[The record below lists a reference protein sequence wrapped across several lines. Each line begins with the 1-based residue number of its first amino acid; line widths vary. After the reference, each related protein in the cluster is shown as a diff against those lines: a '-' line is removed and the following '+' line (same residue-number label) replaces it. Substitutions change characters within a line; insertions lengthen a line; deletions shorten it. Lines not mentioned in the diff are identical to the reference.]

1 MSEIFINE
9 GDRIV
14 TTRGRTITAG
24 VDTAVATEATAA
36 AKKVQAGEKT
46 ATKLGTSTGTS
57 KATFETVYNSDPIA
71 MQLPNGQQQVVFPP
85 PLLNKDT
92 KLVVLVNKGTASAA
106 EIVSGVC
113 VCVCVCV
120 CVRACVRV
128 CGCVCDC
135 VTV

>member
-24 VDTAVATEATAA
+24 VDTAVVTEATEA

-46 ATKLGTSTGTS
+46 ATQLGTSTGTS

-71 MQLPNGQQQVVFPP
+71 MQPPNGQQQVVFPP

-92 KLVVLVNKGTASAA
+92 RLVVLVNKGTASAA
-106 EIVSGVC
+106 EIVSGVSLS
-113 VCVCVCV
+113 VCLCLC
-120 CVRACVRV
+120 A
-128 CGCVCDC
+128 
-135 VTV
+135 